1 MQSYQKWIWQH
12 RAWPALVFDA
22 QAIQSALAQA
32 QRSQG
37 VLLGK
42 AQAIGLEGLAPHVLD
57 ALTQEALTTS
67 SIEGEK
73 LDPQSVRSSVARRLG
88 LDVYGAPV
96 AEGRRNI
103 EGLLDVLQD
112 ATQNLGAALTQER
125 LCSWHAALF
134 PGGFLGLQR
143 IDVGMLRSGKMEI
156 VSGALGHQKVHYE
169 APPAQSLEPQLAA
182 FVGWFNA
189 SHPQSGS
196 APMDGLLRAALS
208 HLWFE
213 TLHPFDDGNGR
224 IGRAILQLAL
234 GQDMGQPGRI
244 ITLSRQIESC
254 KAQYYTALEQSQ
266 RAKSMDVTPWM
277 TWMLTQI
284 TLAAD
289 FASQT
294 MDAALQRIQFQASM
308 SAVTLNE
315 RQQKTLKKLL
325 DAGPK
330 GFVGGMTT
338 RKHQSICQISTPTAA
353 RDLIELE
360 QLGLLTRQGAGR
372 STRYYPT
379 MAGWAEDAPSVAS
392 DAEG

>member
-1 MQSYQKWIWQH
+1 MESYQKWIWQ
-12 RAWPALVFDA
+12 RPAWPALVFDV
-22 QAIQSALAQA
+22 QAIQSVLVQA
-32 QRSQG
+32 RRSQG
-37 VLLGK
+37 ILLGK

-57 ALTQEALTTS
+57 ALTHEALTTS

-73 LDPQSVRSSVARRLG
+73 LDAQSVRSSVARRLG
-88 LDVYGAPV
+88 LDTHGAPV

-112 ATQNLGAALTQER
+112 ATQNLATPLTQQR
-125 LCSWHAALF
+125 MCGWHAALF
-134 PGGFLGLQR
+134 PGGFSGLQR
-143 IDVGMLRSGKMEI
+143 IDIGTLRSGKMEI

-182 FVGWFNA
+182 FVSWFNA
-189 SHPQSGS
+189 SHPHSGS

-208 HLWFE
+208 HVWFE

-224 IGRAILQLAL
+224 LGRAILQLAL
-234 GQDMGQPGRI
+234 GQDMGPPGRI

-254 KAQYYTALEQSQ
+254 KGQYYAALEQSQ
-266 RAKSMDVTPWM
+266 RAKNMDVTHWM
-277 TWMLTQI
+277 TWMLAQI
-284 TLAAD
+284 GWAAD

-294 MDAALQRIQFQASM
+294 MDTSLQRIQFQASM
-308 SAVTLNE
+308 ASFTLNE
-315 RQQKTLKKLL
+315 RKQKTLKKLL

-338 RKHQSICQISTPTAA
+338 RKHQSICQVSTPTAA

-360 QLGLLTRQGAGR
+360 QVGLLSRQGAGR
-372 STRYYPT
+372 STRYYP
-379 MAGWAEDAPSVAS
+379 AIEGWAE
-392 DAEG
+392 G

>member
-22 QAIQSALAQA
+22 QAIQSALGQA
-32 QRSQG
+32 RRSQG

-125 LCSWHAALF
+125 LYSWHAALF
-134 PGGFLGLQR
+134 PGGFSGLQR
-143 IDVGMLRSGKMEI
+143 IDVGTLRSGKMEI

-234 GQDMGQPGRI
+234 GQDMGPPGRI

-254 KAQYYTALEQSQ
+254 KGRYYTALEQSQ

-277 TWMLTQI
+277 TWMLAQI
-284 TLAAD
+284 GLAAD

-294 MDAALQRIQFQASM
+294 MDAALQRIQFQASI
-308 SAVTLNE
+308 SAFTLNE

-372 STRYYPT
+372 STRYYPA
-379 MAGWAEDAPSVAS
+379 MAGWADDAQSVAS